1 LFNCGEGRHYLSGEK
16 ELDIYEGV
24 DCTLTNYRLRF
35 LA

>member
-1 LFNCGEGRHYLSGEK
+1 LSGEK